1 MLIRKV
7 SIFLHATFHIRRRW
21 QTFKNMREINYYTIL
36 SLFII
41 GVFFQSC
48 SSENGMEEITVSTSD
63 INLTMDE
70 SPSNNQLI
78 TTIEG
83 VTNAGEI
90 TFDLLS
96 ETPLGAFSV
105 DQDTGNLTVANS
117 YFFDYE
123 NYQNLTATV
132 TVNNGDVTKQSLIN
146 ITLNDLI
153 ENDLILEGTTSTLSI
168 TPRCKFIGDFNN
180 QFNYNGNFL
189 SSWLGGLSVTGD
201 QFQVDYLVIQDMI
214 DDKISGVR
222 IDVGDHT
229 GVSIIGISVTY
240 DQNNRIN
247 TIQTF
252 QPNNL
257 YHIEYD
263 NQIVTFIDQNNSTN
277 YTATLDGLNRIIN
290 WTNGTDT
297 FSVEYDG
304 ANLMSKTYILNGVT
318 YTATYEYDNKRN
330 PFNTIRD
337 LNLQQ
342 VLDYF
347 RVIGF
352 HFHITRSHNISS
364 NNNNILKIDAPNGF
378 FDSKVYEYEYNTDDY
393 PTIKHIGNNEGEVIF
408 TYQ

>member
-1 MLIRKV
+1 VRFFRPTVLVQI
-7 SIFLHATFHIRRRW
+7 RW
-21 QTFKNMREINYYTIL
+21 QTFKYMREINYYTIL

-41 GVFFQSC
+41 GIFFQSC

-70 SPSNNQLI
+70 NPNIGQLI

-83 VTNAGEI
+83 TTNQG
-90 TFDLLS
+90 TLS
-96 ETPLGAFSV
+96 FELVEESNDGAFLV
-105 DQDTGNLTVANS
+105 DQTTGALSVGNP
-117 YFFDYE
+117 YFFDFE
-123 NYQNLTATV
+123 NYNTLTAIV
-132 TVNNGDVTKQSLIN
+132 SVRRGDVSKQSLIN

-229 GVSIIGISVTY
+229 GVSIIGVSVTY

-277 YTATLDGLNRIIN
+277 YTATLDDLNRIIN

-304 ANLMSKTYILNGVT
+304 ANLMSKTYILNGIT

-342 VLDYF
+342 ILDYF
-347 RVIGF
+347 RVVGF
-352 HFHITRSHNISS
+352 HFYITRSHNISS

>member
-1 MLIRKV
+1 
-7 SIFLHATFHIRRRW
+7 
-21 QTFKNMREINYYTIL
+21 MREINYYTIL

-41 GVFFQSC
+41 GIFFQSC

-70 SPSNNQLI
+70 NPNIGQLI

-83 VTNAGEI
+83 TTNQG
-90 TFDLLS
+90 TLS
-96 ETPLGAFSV
+96 FELVEESNDGAFLV
-105 DQDTGNLTVANS
+105 DQTTGALSVGNS
-117 YFFDYE
+117 YFFDFE
-123 NYQNLTATV
+123 NYNTITAIV
-132 TVNNGDVTKQSLIN
+132 SVRSGDVSKQSLIN

-153 ENDLILEGTTSTLSI
+153 ENDLILEGTTSTVSWD
-168 TPRCKFIGDFNN
+168 PDCKFIADYNTELEYDGNYLYAWSGYLIGPGDE
-180 QFNYNGNFL
+180 YR
-189 SSWLGGLSVTGD
+189 GD
-201 QFQVDYLVIQDMI
+201 VALFQEII
-214 DDKISGVR
+214 DDKITKLSLR
-222 IDVGDHT
+222 QIDFDDVF
-229 GVSIIGISVTY
+229 VLGIELTY

-277 YTATLDGLNRIIN
+277 YTATLDDLNRIIN

-304 ANLMSKTYILNGVT
+304 ANLMSKTYILNGIT

-342 VLDYF
+342 ILDYF
-347 RVIGF
+347 RVVGF
-352 HFHITRSHNISS
+352 HFYITRSHNISS